1 MKVARAI
8 VNLLEIELFF
18 NMAFQSLGSIGRR
31 PLYIE
36 LVEFV
41 TGMEIFEDLA
51 QFDYGIYQ
59 KILYQKCYNKEE
71 NEYDLKFVEIIKDKE
86 LRKIGDKL
94 KIWDYLYDI
103 YLQCEKARN
112 ILIDN
117 GNADVF
123 NIGKKYI
130 EDKYFK

>member
-1 MKVARAI
+1 M
-8 VNLLEIELFF
+8 
-18 NMAFQSLGSIGRR
+18 
-31 PLYIE
+31 
-36 LVEFV
+36 
-41 TGMEIFEDLA
+41 
-51 QFDYGIYQ
+51 
-59 KILYQKCYNKEE
+59 
-71 NEYDLKFVEIIKDKE
+71 KDKE

-94 KIWDYLYDI
+94 KIWEYLYDI

-117 GNADVF
+117 KNADVF

>member
-1 MKVARAI
+1 MPYRWSFFRPVP
-8 VNLLEIELFF
+8 VCSCEVLL
-18 NMAFQSLGSIGRR
+18 NS
-31 PLYIE
+31 
-36 LVEFV
+36 
-41 TGMEIFEDLA
+41 
-51 QFDYGIYQ
+51 
-59 KILYQKCYNKEE
+59 YQKCYNKE
-71 NEYDLKFVEIIKDKE
+71 NDEYDLDFVEIVKDKE

-103 YLQCEKARN
+103 YWQCKKAIN

-117 GNADVF
+117 KNADVF